1 MVEERRHPGP
11 VLPPRTPP
19 PAPKDPSACGCI
31 RGPAHDRVPRI
42 LAEKMLV
49 GGEAGRV
56 RACLHADVG
65 GADLERIQV
74 AYVVAVHLVRSNQQ
88 EQLQTKAGA
97 DR

>member
-1 MVEERRHPGP
+1 
-11 VLPPRTPP
+11 
-19 PAPKDPSACGCI
+19 
-31 RGPAHDRVPRI
+31 
-42 LAEKMLV
+42 MLV